1 MKKRWNIIKKELNI
15 KKEYIKSIK
24 RVPNEKM
31 IIIYVVDEENTTLT
45 IIFDVANKTYSLNV
59 VYANGIEYTTKVQ
72 SVHEDYEFTI
82 IK

>member
-31 IIIYVVDEENTTLT
+31 IIISVVDEENTTLT

-59 VYANGIEYTTKVQ
+59 VYSNGIEYTTKVQ
-72 SVHEDYEFTI
+72 SVYEDYEFTI

>member
-31 IIIYVVDEENTTLT
+31 IIISVVDEENTTLT

-72 SVHEDYEFTI
+72 SIYEDYEFTI

>member
-31 IIIYVVDEENTTLT
+31 IIISVVDEENTTLT

-59 VYANGIEYTTKVQ
+59 VYSNGIEYTTKVQ
-72 SVHEDYEFTI
+72 SIYEDYEFTI

>member
-72 SVHEDYEFTI
+72 SIYEDYEFTI